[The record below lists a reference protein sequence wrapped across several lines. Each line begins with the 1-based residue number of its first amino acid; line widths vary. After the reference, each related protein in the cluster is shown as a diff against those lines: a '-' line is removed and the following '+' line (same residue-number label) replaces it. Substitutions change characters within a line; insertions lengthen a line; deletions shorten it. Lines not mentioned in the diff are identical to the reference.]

1 MRTRLVRA
9 VVLAV
14 LAISVIV
21 LAPSRPAYACSE
33 PGGYDEEVILQDMD
47 ESTVIAVGRAE
58 VVARTGP
65 TWRWH
70 RAGVVAFTQ
79 AWFLRED
86 PVAAAETV
94 WIINDGR
101 DLGGDCYFGQDAPSV
116 GSGQGL
122 YVLYEDGVVVPLTAL
137 DSVTFDSVDPGD
149 LTARYGEPASVTP
162 DPGRVDAAF
171 APLVAERRTMTWLV
185 RIAAAL
191 GLGVVAIVVVRRRTG
206 RWPLV
211 GGRSG

>member
-9 VVLAV
+9 ATLAV
-14 LAISVIV
+14 LAISVVV
-21 LAPSRPAYACSE
+21 LATSRPASACSE
-33 PGGYDEEVILQDMD
+33 PRPFEEDLFLEDID
-47 ESTVIAVGRAE
+47 ESTVIAFGRAE

-79 AWFLRED
+79 AWFLREETA
-86 PVAAAETV
+86 AAAETM

-101 DLGGDCYFGQDAPSV
+101 NRGGDCYFGRDAPSV

-122 YVLYEDGVVVPLTAL
+122 YVVYDDGVIAPLTAR
-137 DSVTFDSVDPGD
+137 DSVTFDSVDPAD

-162 DPGRVDAAF
+162 DRGRIDAAF
-171 APLVAERRTMTWLV
+171 APLIAERRTMTWLV

-191 GLGVVAIVVVRRRTG
+191 GFGVVAIVVVRRRARPSMATT
-206 RWPLV
+206 
-211 GGRSG
+211 S